1 MPLFS
6 VITPV
11 YNPPVD
17 AFEACIDSM
26 LAQTYADWEW
36 CLVDDASTNP
46 RIRKILERLARKDKR
61 VRVMYRQNNG
71 GIVAASQD
79 ALDIAVG
86 DFIALLDH
94 DDTLLHKALEMTAFK
109 INDDET
115 VDYIYSD
122 ENKIDEMGRP
132 YDLFRKPA
140 FDPIRLLGQ
149 NYCSHFSVIRSSLID
164 EVGGF
169 RTGYEGSQ
177 DYDLILRVTER
188 ARTIAHIPEVL
199 YNWRA
204 VPGSAANQLDA
215 KPYALDSA
223 ERAVQDH
230 LRRVNI
236 QADVSVSS
244 GGFIQVK
251 PTLSSPPPK
260 VSIVIPTRGDA
271 QRVWGVY
278 TCLIDNA
285 VASILEKS
293 TYTNYEIVV
302 VLDVKES
309 KPIHP
314 VSLPND
320 PRVTV
325 VHYDAPFNFS
335 DKCNVGVQRSSGDV
349 VILLN
354 DDTQII
360 DPDWIETLVSMLQFP
375 GVAMVGP
382 MLLLEDS
389 RIQSAG
395 HTNIPSPHNIGSGLS
410 STQTG
415 KFGMFGVTRR
425 VSGVTAACAAIHRS
439 IYEEL
444 GGFSI
449 DFPACFNDLDFGN
462 KVLEAGYH
470 IVWTPLARL
479 YHFESLTRD
488 PTVAPHEMAMLEKR
502 WKRYFGREDYSRQ
515 PA

>member
-1 MPLFS
+1 VPLFS

-11 YNPPVD
+11 YNPPIE
-17 AFEACIDSM
+17 AFQACIDSM
-26 LAQTYADWEW
+26 LSQTCTDWEW
-36 CLVDDASTNP
+36 CLVDDASSNLKV
-46 RIRKILERLARKDKR
+46 RGIMERLARKDSR
-61 VRVMYRQNNG
+61 IRIAFRATNG

-79 ALDIAVG
+79 ALDIATG
-86 DFIALLDH
+86 QFIALLDH
-94 DDTLLHKALEMTAFK
+94 DDTLHHKALEMMAFK
-109 INDDET
+109 IASDEQI
-115 VDYIYSD
+115 DYIYSD
-122 ENKIDEMGRP
+122 ENKLDAEGRP
-132 YDLFRKPA
+132 FDLFRKPA

-164 EVGGF
+164 QVGGF

-177 DYDLILRVTER
+177 DYDLILRITER
-188 ARTIAHIPEVL
+188 ARKIAHIPEVL
-199 YNWRA
+199 YHWQA
-204 VPGSAANQLDA
+204 VPGSAANHLDA
-215 KPYALDSA
+215 KPYALVSA
-223 ERAVQDH
+223 ERAVRDH
-230 LRRVNI
+230 LKRVNI
-236 QADVSVSS
+236 DATVSISD
-244 GGFIQVK
+244 GGFIQVR
-251 PTLSSPPPK
+251 PTLNSPPPK

-271 QRVWGVY
+271 QRIWGVH
-278 TCLIDNA
+278 TCLVDNA
-285 VASILEKS
+285 VANILEES
-293 TYTNYEIVV
+293 TYPNYEIVV
-302 VLDVKES
+302 VLDVKEG
-309 KPIHP
+309 KPLHQI
-314 VSLPND
+314 SLPDD
-320 PRVTV
+320 PRLSVI
-325 VHYDAPFNFS
+325 HYGAPFNFS
-335 DKCNVGVQRSSGDV
+335 DKCNKGVQCSTGDV

-354 DDTQII
+354 DDTQVI
-360 DPDWIETLVSMLQFP
+360 DPNWIETLVSMLQFP

-395 HTNIPSPHNIGSGLS
+395 HTNIPSPHNIGTGLS
-410 STQTG
+410 SNQTG

-470 IVWTPLARL
+470 IVWTPLARM

-488 PTVAPHEMAMLEKR
+488 PTVAPHEMMMLEKR

>member
-11 YNPPVD
+11 YNPPID
-17 AFEACIDSM
+17 AFEACIASM
-26 LAQTYADWEW
+26 LTQTYDDWEW
-36 CLVDDASTNP
+36 CLVDDASSNP
-46 RIRKILERLARKDKR
+46 KVREIMERLARKDKR
-61 VRVMYRQNNG
+61 VRIAFRSTNG

-79 ALDIAVG
+79 ALDIATG
-86 DFIALLDH
+86 TFIALLDH
-94 DDTLLHKALEMTAFK
+94 DDVFHAKALGLTANK
-109 INDDET
+109 ISSDET
-115 VDYIYSD
+115 IDYVYSD
-122 ENKIDEMGRP
+122 ENKLDEQGRP

-149 NYCSHFSVIRSSLID
+149 NYCSHLSVIRSTLID
-164 EVGGF
+164 DVGGF
-169 RTGYEGSQ
+169 RTGYDGSQ

-199 YNWRA
+199 YHWRA
-204 VPGSAANQLDA
+204 VPGSAANQQDA
-215 KPYALDSA
+215 KPYALVSA
-223 ERAVQDH
+223 ERAVKDH
-230 LRRVNI
+230 LRRVKI
-236 QADVSVSS
+236 DATVSVSDA
-244 GGFIQVK
+244 GFIQVR
-251 PTLSSPPPK
+251 PTISSPPPK
-260 VSIVIPTRGDA
+260 VSIIIPTRGNP
-271 QRVWGVY
+271 QRVWGLH
-278 TCLIDNA
+278 TCLIENA
-285 VASILEKS
+285 VSSILKKS
-293 TYTNYEIVV
+293 TYPNYEIVV
-302 VLDVKES
+302 VLDVKEG
-309 KPIHP
+309 KPLHP
-314 VSLPND
+314 VSLPTD
-320 PRVTV
+320 PRISV

-335 DKCNVGVQRSSGDV
+335 DKCNFGVQRSTGEI

-354 DDTQII
+354 DDTEVI
-360 DPDWIETLVSMLQFP
+360 DADWIETLVSMLQFP
-375 GVAMVGP
+375 DVAMVGP

-410 STQTG
+410 SNQTG

-449 DFPACFNDLDFGN
+449 DYPACFNDLDFSN

-479 YHFESLTRD
+479 FHFESLTRD

-502 WKRYFGREDYSRQ
+502 WKRYFGKEDYSRQ

>member
-6 VITPV
+6 IITPV
-11 YNPPVD
+11 YNPPID
-17 AFEACIDSM
+17 AFESCIASV
-26 LAQTYADWEW
+26 LKQTFTDWEW
-36 CLVDDASTNP
+36 CLVDDASSNP
-46 RIRKILERLARKDKR
+46 KVREIMEQLARKHKR
-61 VRVMYRQNNG
+61 VRIAFRQANG

-79 ALDIAVG
+79 ALDIATG
-86 DFIALLDH
+86 KFIALLDH
-94 DDTLLHKALEMTAFK
+94 DDVLHEKALRLTANK
-109 INDDET
+109 ISSDET
-115 VDYIYSD
+115 IDYVYSD
-122 ENKIDEMGRP
+122 ENKLDEQGRP

-149 NYCSHFSVIRSSLID
+149 NYCSHLSVIRSTLID
-164 EVGGF
+164 DVGGF
-169 RTGYEGSQ
+169 RTGYDGSQ
-177 DYDLILRVTER
+177 DYDLILRVTEC

-199 YNWRA
+199 YHWRA
-204 VPGSAANQLDA
+204 IPGSAANQLDA
-215 KPYALDSA
+215 KPYALVSA
-223 ERAVQDH
+223 ERAVKDH

-236 QADVSVSS
+236 DATVSVSDA
-244 GGFIQVK
+244 GFIQVRPK
-251 PTLSSPPPK
+251 ISSPPPK
-260 VSIVIPTRGDA
+260 VSIIIPTRGDP
-271 QRVWGVY
+271 QRVWGIH
-278 TCLIDNA
+278 TCLIENA
-285 VASILEKS
+285 VESILKKS
-293 TYTNYEIVV
+293 TYPNYEIVV
-302 VLDVKES
+302 VLDVKED
-309 KPIHP
+309 KPLHP

-320 PRVTV
+320 PRISV

-335 DKCNVGVQRSSGDV
+335 DKCNVGVKHSTGEI

-354 DDTQII
+354 DDTEVI
-360 DPDWIETLVSMLQFP
+360 DADWIETLVSMLQFP
-375 GVAMVGP
+375 DVAMVGP

-395 HTNIPSPHNIGSGLS
+395 HTNIPSPHNIGNGLS
-410 STQTG
+410 SNQTG

-449 DFPACFNDLDFGN
+449 DYPACFNDLDFGN

-470 IVWTPLARL
+470 IVWTPLARM

-488 PTVAPHEMAMLEKR
+488 PTVASHEMAMLEKR

>member
-1 MPLFS
+1 
-6 VITPV
+6 
-11 YNPPVD
+11 
-17 AFEACIDSM
+17 M
-26 LAQTYADWEW
+26 LTQTYTDWEW
-36 CLVDDASTNP
+36 CLVDDASPNP
-46 RIRKILERLARKDKR
+46 QIRKIMERLARKDKR
-61 VRVMYRQNNG
+61 VRIMFRSKNG
-71 GIVAASQD
+71 GIVSASQD
-79 ALDIAVG
+79 ALDVATG
-86 DFIALLDH
+86 DFIAFLDH
-94 DDTLLHKALEMTAFK
+94 DDVLNHKALEHTSHK
-109 INDDET
+109 ISSDDT
-115 VDYIYSD
+115 IDYVYSD
-122 ENKIDEMGRP
+122 ENKLDEQGRP

-149 NYCSHFSVIRSSLID
+149 NYCSHFSVIRSTLID
-164 EVGGF
+164 DVGGF

-177 DYDLILRVTER
+177 DYDLILRITER

-199 YNWRA
+199 YHWRA
-204 VPGSAANQLDA
+204 IPGSAANQLDA
-215 KPYALDSA
+215 KPYALVSA
-223 ERAVQDH
+223 ERAVNDH

-236 QADVSVSS
+236 DANVSVSDA
-244 GGFIQVK
+244 GFIQVK
-251 PTLSSPPPK
+251 PTISSPPPR
-260 VSIVIPTRGDA
+260 VSIVIPTRGDP
-271 QRVWGVY
+271 QRVWGMH
-278 TCLIDNA
+278 TCLIENA
-285 VASILEKS
+285 VTSILSKS
-293 TYTNYEIVV
+293 TYPNFEIIV
-302 VLDVKES
+302 VLDVKEN
-309 KPIHP
+309 KPLHP

-320 PRVTV
+320 PRIGI
-325 VHYDAPFNFS
+325 VHYDSPFNFS
-335 DKCNVGVQRSSGDV
+335 DKCNVGVQHSTGEI

-354 DDTQII
+354 DDTEVI
-360 DPDWIETLVSMLQFP
+360 DTDWIETLVSMLQFP

-410 STQTG
+410 SNQTG

-479 YHFESLTRD
+479 FHFESLTRD
-488 PTVAPHEMAMLEKR
+488 PAVKPHEMAMLEKR

>member
-1 MPLFS
+1 
-6 VITPV
+6 
-11 YNPPVD
+11 
-17 AFEACIDSM
+17 M
-26 LAQTYADWEW
+26 LAQTHDDWEW
-36 CLVDDASTNP
+36 CLVDDASSNP
-46 RIRKILERLARKDKR
+46 KVREVMERLARKDKR
-61 VRVMYRQNNG
+61 IRIAFRAVNG

-79 ALDIAVG
+79 ALDIATG
-86 DFIALLDH
+86 KFIALLDH
-94 DDTLLHKALEMTAFK
+94 DDVLHQKALEFTANK
-109 INDDET
+109 ISSDET
-115 VDYIYSD
+115 IDYVYSD
-122 ENKIDEMGRP
+122 ENKLDEQGQP

-149 NYCSHFSVIRSSLID
+149 NYCSHFSVIRSTLID

-177 DYDLILRVTER
+177 DYDLILRITER

-199 YNWRA
+199 YHWRA
-204 VPGSAANQLDA
+204 IPGSAANQLDA
-215 KPYALDSA
+215 KPYALVSA
-223 ERAVQDH
+223 ERAVNDH
-230 LRRVNI
+230 LRRVKI
-236 QADVSVSS
+236 DATVSVSDA
-244 GGFIQVK
+244 GFIQVR
-251 PTLSSPPPK
+251 PTISSPPPK
-260 VSIVIPTRGDA
+260 VSIIIPTRGDG
-271 QRVWGVY
+271 QRVWGVH
-278 TCLIDNA
+278 TCLVENA
-285 VASILEKS
+285 ISSILNKS
-293 TYTNYEIVV
+293 TYPNYEIVV
-302 VLDVKES
+302 VLDVKDGKS
-309 KPIHP
+309 QYP
-314 VSLPND
+314 VLFPDD
-320 PRVTV
+320 PRITIVQYV
-325 VHYDAPFNFS
+325 LPFNFS
-335 DKCNVGVQRSSGDV
+335 DKCNIGVQHSTGEI

-354 DDTQII
+354 DDTEVI
-360 DPDWIETLVSMLQFP
+360 DSDWIETLVSMLQFP
-375 GVAMVGP
+375 DVAMVGP

-410 STQTG
+410 SNQTG

-479 YHFESLTRD
+479 FHFESLTRD
-488 PTVAPHEMAMLEKR
+488 PAVKPHEMAMLEKR

>member
-1 MPLFS
+1 
-6 VITPV
+6 
-11 YNPPVD
+11 
-17 AFEACIDSM
+17 M
-26 LAQTYADWEW
+26 LAQTYVDWEW

-46 RIRKILERLARKDKR
+46 QIRNIMERLARKDKR
-61 VRVMYRQNNG
+61 VRIMFRPKNG

-79 ALDIAVG
+79 ALDFATG
-86 DFIALLDH
+86 EFIAFLDN
-94 DDTLLHKALEMTAFK
+94 DDTLHPNSLNLVSATLDKDST
-109 INDDET
+109 I
-115 VDYIYSD
+115 DYVYSD
-122 ENKIDEMGRP
+122 ENKLDEKGRP

-149 NYCSHFSVIRSSLID
+149 NYCSHFSVIRSTLID
-164 EVGGF
+164 DVGGF

-177 DYDLILRVTER
+177 DYDLILRITER

-199 YNWRA
+199 YHWRA
-204 VPGSAANQLDA
+204 IPGSAANQLDA
-215 KPYALDSA
+215 KPYALVSA
-223 ERAVQDH
+223 ERAVNDH
-230 LRRVNI
+230 LRRVKI
-236 QADVSVSS
+236 DATVSVSDA
-244 GGFIQVK
+244 GFIQVR
-251 PTLSSPPPK
+251 PTISSPPPK
-260 VSIVIPTRGDA
+260 VSIIIPTRGDG
-271 QRVWGVY
+271 QRVWGVH
-278 TCLIDNA
+278 TCLVENA
-285 VASILEKS
+285 ISSILHKS
-293 TYTNYEIVV
+293 TYPNYEIVV
-302 VLDVKES
+302 VLDVKEGS
-309 KPIHP
+309 SQYP
-314 VSLPND
+314 VVFPDDL
-320 PRVTV
+320 RVKI
-325 VHYDAPFNFS
+325 VHYALPFNFS
-335 DKCNVGVQRSSGDV
+335 DKCNIGVQHSTGEI

-354 DDTQII
+354 DDTEVI
-360 DPDWIETLVSMLQFP
+360 DSDWIETLVSMLQFP
-375 GVAMVGP
+375 DVAMVGP

-410 STQTG
+410 SNQTG

-479 YHFESLTRD
+479 FHFESLTRD
-488 PTVAPHEMAMLEKR
+488 PAVKPHEMAMLEKR

>member
-1 MPLFS
+1 VPLFS

-11 YNPPVD
+11 YNPPID
-17 AFEACIDSM
+17 AFEACIASV
-26 LAQTYADWEW
+26 LAQTYDNWEW
-36 CLVDDASTNP
+36 CLVDDASPNP
-46 RIRKILERLARKDKR
+46 EIRKIMERMARKDKR
-61 VRVMYRQNNG
+61 VRVMFRSKNG

-79 ALDIAVG
+79 ALDFATG
-86 DFIALLDH
+86 EFIAFLDH
-94 DDTLLHKALEMTAFK
+94 DDVLNHKALEHTFHK
-109 INDDET
+109 ISSDDT
-115 VDYIYSD
+115 IDYVYSD
-122 ENKIDEMGRP
+122 ENKLDEKGRP

-149 NYCSHFSVIRSSLID
+149 NYCSHFSVIRSTLID
-164 EVGGF
+164 DVGGF

-177 DYDLILRVTER
+177 DYDLILRITER

-199 YNWRA
+199 YHWRA
-204 VPGSAANQLDA
+204 IPGSAANQLDA
-215 KPYALDSA
+215 KPYALVSA
-223 ERAVQDH
+223 ERAVKDH
-230 LRRVNI
+230 LKRVKI
-236 QADVSVSS
+236 DATVSVSDA
-244 GGFIQVK
+244 GFIQVR
-251 PTLSSPPPK
+251 PTISSPPPK
-260 VSIVIPTRGDA
+260 VSIIIPTRGDG
-271 QRVWGVY
+271 QRVWGVH
-278 TCLIDNA
+278 TCLIENA
-285 VASILEKS
+285 ISSILSKS
-293 TYTNYEIVV
+293 TYPNFEIVV
-302 VLDVKES
+302 VLDVKEGKS
-309 KPIHP
+309 QYP
-314 VSLPND
+314 VVFPDD
-320 PRVTV
+320 PRVKI
-325 VHYDAPFNFS
+325 VHYALPFNFS
-335 DKCNVGVQRSSGDV
+335 DKCNIGVQHSTGEI

-354 DDTQII
+354 DDTEVI
-360 DPDWIETLVSMLQFP
+360 DADWIETLVSMLQFP

-410 STQTG
+410 SNQTG

-479 YHFESLTRD
+479 FHFESLTRD
-488 PTVAPHEMAMLEKR
+488 PAVKPHEMAMLEKR

>member
-1 MPLFS
+1 
-6 VITPV
+6 
-11 YNPPVD
+11 
-17 AFEACIDSM
+17 M
-26 LAQTYADWEW
+26 LAQTHDDWEW
-36 CLVDDASTNP
+36 CLVDDASSNP
-46 RIRKILERLARKDKR
+46 KVREVMERLARKDKR
-61 VRVMYRQNNG
+61 IRIAFRAVNG

-79 ALDIAVG
+79 ALDIATG
-86 DFIALLDH
+86 KFIALLDH
-94 DDTLLHKALEMTAFK
+94 DDVLHQKALEFTANK
-109 INDDET
+109 ISSDET
-115 VDYIYSD
+115 IDYVYSD
-122 ENKIDEMGRP
+122 ENKLDEQGQP

-149 NYCSHFSVIRSSLID
+149 NYCSHFSVIRSTLID

-177 DYDLILRVTER
+177 DYDLILRITER

-199 YNWRA
+199 YHWRA
-204 VPGSAANQLDA
+204 IPGSAANQLDA
-215 KPYALDSA
+215 KPYALVSA
-223 ERAVQDH
+223 ERAVNDH
-230 LRRVNI
+230 LRRVKI
-236 QADVSVSS
+236 DATVSVSDA
-244 GGFIQVK
+244 GFIQVR
-251 PTLSSPPPK
+251 PTISSPPPK
-260 VSIVIPTRGDA
+260 VSIIIPTRGDG
-271 QRVWGVY
+271 QRVWGVH
-278 TCLIDNA
+278 TCLVENA
-285 VASILEKS
+285 ISSILNKS
-293 TYTNYEIVV
+293 TYPNYEIVV
-302 VLDVKES
+302 VLDVKDGKS
-309 KPIHP
+309 QYP
-314 VSLPND
+314 VLFPDD
-320 PRVTV
+320 PRITIVQYV
-325 VHYDAPFNFS
+325 LPFNFS
-335 DKCNVGVQRSSGDV
+335 DKCNIGVQHSTGEI

-354 DDTQII
+354 DDTEVI
-360 DPDWIETLVSMLQFP
+360 DSDWIETLVSMLQFP
-375 GVAMVGP
+375 DVAMVGP

-410 STQTG
+410 SNQTG

-479 YHFESLTRD
+479 FHFESLTRD
-488 PTVAPHEMAMLEKR
+488 PAVKPHEMAMLEKR
-502 WKRYFGREDYSRQ
+502 WKRYFGREDYTRQ

>member
-1 MPLFS
+1 
-6 VITPV
+6 
-11 YNPPVD
+11 
-17 AFEACIDSM
+17 M
-26 LAQTYADWEW
+26 LEQTFTDWEW
-36 CLVDDASTNP
+36 CLVDDASPNP
-46 RIRKILERLARKDKR
+46 KVREIMERLARKDKR
-61 VRVMYRQNNG
+61 VRIAFRKANG

-79 ALDIAVG
+79 ALDIATG
-86 DFIALLDH
+86 EFIALLDNDDVLH
-94 DDTLLHKALEMTAFK
+94 QKALALTANRISKDDT
-109 INDDET
+109 I
-115 VDYIYSD
+115 DYIYSD
-122 ENKIDEMGRP
+122 ENKLDEQGRP

-149 NYCSHFSVIRSSLID
+149 NYCSHFSVIRSTLID

-169 RTGYEGSQ
+169 RTGFEGSQ
-177 DYDLILRVTER
+177 DYDLILRITER

-199 YNWRA
+199 YHWRA
-204 VPGSAANQLDA
+204 VPGSAANHLDA
-215 KPYALDSA
+215 KPYALVSA
-223 ERAVQDH
+223 ERAVKDH
-230 LRRVNI
+230 LKRIKMDAAV
-236 QADVSVSS
+236 AVSDA
-244 GGFIQVK
+244 GFIQVR
-251 PTLSSPPPK
+251 PAISSPPPK
-260 VSIVIPTRGDA
+260 VSIIIPTRGDA
-271 QRVWGVY
+271 QRIWGMH
-278 TCLIDNA
+278 TCLIENA
-285 VASILEKS
+285 ISSILNKS
-293 TYTNYEIVV
+293 TYANFEIVV
-302 VLDVKES
+302 VLDVKDS
-309 KPIHP
+309 KPIRP
-314 VSLPND
+314 VNLLTD
-320 PRVTV
+320 PRVSV
-325 VHYDAPFNFS
+325 VHYDSPFNFS
-335 DKCNVGVQRSSGDV
+335 DKCNVGVKHSTGEI

-354 DDTQII
+354 DDTEII

-375 GVAMVGP
+375 DVAMVGP

-395 HTNIPSPHNIGSGLS
+395 HTNIPTPHNIGSGLS
-410 STQTG
+410 SNQTG

-479 YHFESLTRD
+479 FHFESLTRD

>member
-1 MPLFS
+1 
-6 VITPV
+6 
-11 YNPPVD
+11 
-17 AFEACIDSM
+17 M
-26 LAQTYADWEW
+26 LAQTYDNWEW

-46 RIRKILERLARKDKR
+46 QIRSIMERLARKDKR
-61 VRVMYRQNNG
+61 VRIMFRAKNG

-79 ALDIAVG
+79 ALDFATG
-86 DFIALLDH
+86 EFIAFLDN
-94 DDTLLHKALEMTAFK
+94 DDTLHPNSLNLVSATLDTDPT
-109 INDDET
+109 I
-115 VDYIYSD
+115 DYVYSD
-122 ENKIDEMGRP
+122 ENKLDEKGRP

-149 NYCSHFSVIRSSLID
+149 NYCSHFSVIRSTLID
-164 EVGGF
+164 DVGGF

-177 DYDLILRVTER
+177 DYDLILRITER

-199 YNWRA
+199 YHWRA
-204 VPGSAANQLDA
+204 IPGSAANQLDA
-215 KPYALDSA
+215 KPYALVSA
-223 ERAVQDH
+223 ERAVNDH
-230 LRRVNI
+230 LRRVKI
-236 QADVSVSS
+236 DATVSVSDA
-244 GGFIQVK
+244 GFIQVR
-251 PTLSSPPPK
+251 PTISSPPPR
-260 VSIVIPTRGDA
+260 VSIVIPTRGDG
-271 QRVWGVY
+271 QRVWGVH
-278 TCLIDNA
+278 TSLIENA
-285 VASILEKS
+285 ISSILSKS
-293 TYTNYEIVV
+293 TYPNFEIVV
-302 VLDVKES
+302 VLDVKEGKS
-309 KPIHP
+309 QYP
-314 VSLPND
+314 VVFPDD
-320 PRVTV
+320 PRVKI
-325 VHYDAPFNFS
+325 VHYALPFNFS
-335 DKCNVGVQRSSGDV
+335 DKCNIGVQHSIGEI

-354 DDTQII
+354 DDTEVI
-360 DPDWIETLVSMLQFP
+360 DADWIETLVSMLQFP

-410 STQTG
+410 SNQTG

-479 YHFESLTRD
+479 FHFESLTRD
-488 PTVAPHEMAMLEKR
+488 PAVKPHEMAMLEKR

>member
-1 MPLFS
+1 
-6 VITPV
+6 
-11 YNPPVD
+11 
-17 AFEACIDSM
+17 M
-26 LAQTYADWEW
+26 LAQTYVDWEW
-36 CLVDDASTNP
+36 CLVDDASSNP
-46 RIRKILERLARKDKR
+46 KVREVMERLARKDKR
-61 VRVMYRQNNG
+61 IRIAFRTVNG

-79 ALDIAVG
+79 ALDVATG
-86 DFIALLDH
+86 EFIALLDH
-94 DDTLLHKALEMTAFK
+94 DDVLHKRALKLTADK
-109 INDDET
+109 ISSDDT
-115 VDYIYSD
+115 IDYVYSD
-122 ENKIDEMGRP
+122 ENKLDEEGRP

-149 NYCSHFSVIRSSLID
+149 NYCSHFSVIRSTLID
-164 EVGGF
+164 DVGGF

-177 DYDLILRVTER
+177 DYDLILRITER

-199 YNWRA
+199 YHWRA
-204 VPGSAANQLDA
+204 IPGSAANQLDA
-215 KPYALDSA
+215 KPYALVSA
-223 ERAVQDH
+223 ERAVNDH
-230 LRRVNI
+230 LRRVKI
-236 QADVSVSS
+236 DASVSVSDA
-244 GGFIQVK
+244 GFIQVR
-251 PTLSSPPPK
+251 PTISSPPPK
-260 VSIVIPTRGDA
+260 VSIIIPTRGDP
-271 QRVWGVY
+271 QRIWGVH
-278 TCLIDNA
+278 TCLVENA
-285 VASILEKS
+285 ISSILNKS
-293 TYTNYEIVV
+293 TYPNYEIVV
-302 VLDVKES
+302 VLDVKEGKS
-309 KPIHP
+309 QYP
-314 VSLPND
+314 VVFPDDL
-320 PRVTV
+320 RVKI
-325 VHYDAPFNFS
+325 VHYALPFNFS
-335 DKCNVGVQRSSGDV
+335 DKCNIGVQHSTGEI

-354 DDTQII
+354 DDTEVI
-360 DPDWIETLVSMLQFP
+360 DSDWIETLVSMLQFP
-375 GVAMVGP
+375 DVAMVGP

-410 STQTG
+410 SNQTG

-479 YHFESLTRD
+479 FHFESLTRD
-488 PTVAPHEMAMLEKR
+488 PAVKPHEMAMLEKR

>member
-271 QRVWGVY
+271 QRVWGVH

>member
-11 YNPPVD
+11 YNPPIE
-17 AFEACIDSM
+17 AFEACIASM
-26 LAQTYADWEW
+26 LSQSCTDWEW
-36 CLVDDASTNP
+36 CLVDDASPNP
-46 RIRKILERLARKDKR
+46 KIRQILERVSSNDKR
-61 VRVMYRQNNG
+61 IRIAFRQTNG

-79 ALDIAVG
+79 ALDIATGEFV
-86 DFIALLDH
+86 ALLDH
-94 DDTLLHKALEMTAFK
+94 DDTLHHKALEMMGLK
-109 INDDET
+109 IASDET
-115 VDYIYSD
+115 IDYIYSD
-122 ENKIDEMGRP
+122 ENKLDHKGQP
-132 YDLFRKPA
+132 FDLFHKPA

-149 NYCSHFSVIRSSLID
+149 NYCSHFSVIRSTLID
-164 EVGGF
+164 DVGGF

-177 DYDLILRVTER
+177 DYDLILRIAER

-199 YNWRA
+199 YHWRA
-204 VPGSAANQLDA
+204 IPGSAASQLDA
-215 KPYALDSA
+215 KPYALVSA
-223 ERAVQDH
+223 ERAVRDH

-236 QADVSVSS
+236 DATVSVSD
-244 GGFIQVK
+244 GGFIQVR

-260 VSIVIPTRGDA
+260 VSIIIPTRGDG
-271 QRVWGVY
+271 QRIWGVH
-278 TCLIDNA
+278 TCLLDNA
-285 VASILEKS
+285 VANILEKS
-293 TYTNYEIVV
+293 TYQNYEIVV
-302 VLDVKES
+302 VLDVKKGKS
-309 KPIHP
+309 LHP
-314 VSLPND
+314 VSLPDD
-320 PRVTV
+320 PRISV
-325 VHYDAPFNFS
+325 VHYESPFNFS
-335 DKCNVGVQRSSGDV
+335 DKCNIGVQNSTGDI

-354 DDTQII
+354 DDTQVI
-360 DPDWIETLVSMLQFP
+360 DPDWMETLVSMLQFP

-410 STQTG
+410 SNQTG
-415 KFGMFGVTRR
+415 KFGMFGVSRR
-425 VSGVTAACAAIHRS
+425 VSGVTAACAAIHRP

-462 KVLEAGYH
+462 KILEAGYH
-470 IVWTPLARL
+470 IVWTPLARM

-488 PTVAPHEMAMLEKR
+488 PTVAPHEMVMLEKR

>member
-26 LAQTYADWEW
+26 LAQTHADWEW

-46 RIRKILERLARKDKR
+46 RIRKILERLARRDKR

-271 QRVWGVY
+271 QRVWGVH

>member
-11 YNPPVD
+11 YNPPID
-17 AFEACIDSM
+17 AFEACIASM
-26 LAQTYADWEW
+26 LTQTYDDWEW
-36 CLVDDASTNP
+36 CLVDDASPNP
-46 RIRKILERLARKDKR
+46 KVREIMERLARKDKR
-61 VRVMYRQNNG
+61 VRISFRQANG
-71 GIVAASQD
+71 GIVASSQD
-79 ALDIAVG
+79 ALDIATG
-86 DFIALLDH
+86 KFIALLDH
-94 DDTLLHKALEMTAFK
+94 DDVLHQKALELTANK
-109 INDDET
+109 ISGDDT
-115 VDYIYSD
+115 IDYVYSD
-122 ENKIDEMGRP
+122 ENKLDERGRP

-149 NYCSHFSVIRSSLID
+149 NYCSHFSVIRSTLVD

-169 RTGYEGSQ
+169 RTGFEGSQ

-199 YNWRA
+199 YHWRA
-204 VPGSAANQLDA
+204 IPGSAANQHDA
-215 KPYALDSA
+215 KPYALISA
-223 ERAVQDH
+223 ERAVKDH
-230 LRRVNI
+230 LRRVKIN
-236 QADVSVSS
+236 ASVSVSDA
-244 GGFIQVK
+244 GFIQVR
-251 PTLSSPPPK
+251 PIISSPPPK
-260 VSIVIPTRGDA
+260 VSIIIPTRGDP
-271 QRVWGVY
+271 QRVWGIH
-278 TCLIDNA
+278 TCLIENA
-285 VASILEKS
+285 LASILKKS
-293 TYTNYEIVV
+293 TYPNYEIVV
-302 VLDVKES
+302 VLDVKKS
-309 KPIHP
+309 TPLHP
-314 VSLPND
+314 VSLPED
-320 PRVTV
+320 PRISV

-335 DKCNVGVQRSSGDV
+335 DKCNVGVKNSTGEV

-354 DDTQII
+354 DDTEVI
-360 DPDWIETLVSMLQFP
+360 DADWIETLVSMLQFP
-375 GVAMVGP
+375 DVAMVGP

-395 HTNIPSPHNIGSGLS
+395 HTNIPTPHNIGSGLS
-410 STQTG
+410 SNQTG
-415 KFGMFGVTRR
+415 EFGMFGVTRR
-425 VSGVTAACAAIHRS
+425 VSGVTAACAAIRRS

-470 IVWTPLARL
+470 IVWTPLARM

>member
-1 MPLFS
+1 
-6 VITPV
+6 
-11 YNPPVD
+11 
-17 AFEACIDSM
+17 M
-26 LAQTYADWEW
+26 LAQTHDDWEW
-36 CLVDDASTNP
+36 CLVDDASSNP
-46 RIRKILERLARKDKR
+46 KVREVMERLARKDKR
-61 VRVMYRQNNG
+61 IRIAFRAVNG

-79 ALDIAVG
+79 ALDVATG
-86 DFIALLDH
+86 KFIALLDH
-94 DDTLLHKALEMTAFK
+94 DDVLHQKALEFTANK
-109 INDDET
+109 ISSDET
-115 VDYIYSD
+115 IDYVYSD
-122 ENKIDEMGRP
+122 ENKLDEEGRP

-149 NYCSHFSVIRSSLID
+149 NYCSHFSVIRSTLID

-177 DYDLILRVTER
+177 DYDLILRITER

-199 YNWRA
+199 YHWRA
-204 VPGSAANQLDA
+204 IPGSAANQLDA
-215 KPYALDSA
+215 KPYALVSA
-223 ERAVQDH
+223 ERAVNDH
-230 LRRVNI
+230 LRRVKI
-236 QADVSVSS
+236 DATVSVSDA
-244 GGFIQVK
+244 GFIQVR
-251 PTLSSPPPK
+251 PTISSPPPK
-260 VSIVIPTRGDA
+260 VSIIIPTRGDG
-271 QRVWGVY
+271 QRVWGVH
-278 TCLIDNA
+278 TCLIENA
-285 VASILEKS
+285 ISSILNKS
-293 TYTNYEIVV
+293 TYPNYEIVV
-302 VLDVKES
+302 VLDVKDGKS
-309 KPIHP
+309 QYP
-314 VSLPND
+314 VLFPDD
-320 PRVTV
+320 PRITIVQYV
-325 VHYDAPFNFS
+325 LPFNFS
-335 DKCNVGVQRSSGDV
+335 DKCNIGVQHSTGEI

-354 DDTQII
+354 DDTEVI
-360 DPDWIETLVSMLQFP
+360 DSDWIETLVSMLQFP
-375 GVAMVGP
+375 DVAMVGP

-410 STQTG
+410 SNQTG

-479 YHFESLTRD
+479 FHFESLTRD
-488 PTVAPHEMAMLEKR
+488 PAVKPHEMAMLEKR

>member
-1 MPLFS
+1 
-6 VITPV
+6 
-11 YNPPVD
+11 
-17 AFEACIDSM
+17 M
-26 LAQTYADWEW
+26 LAQTYVDWEW
-36 CLVDDASTNP
+36 CLVDDASSNP
-46 RIRKILERLARKDKR
+46 KVREVMERLARKDKR
-61 VRVMYRQNNG
+61 IRIAFRTVNG

-79 ALDIAVG
+79 ALDVATG
-86 DFIALLDH
+86 EFIALLDH
-94 DDTLLHKALEMTAFK
+94 DDVLHKRALKLTADK
-109 INDDET
+109 ISSDDT
-115 VDYIYSD
+115 IDYVYSD
-122 ENKIDEMGRP
+122 ENKLDEEGRP

-149 NYCSHFSVIRSSLID
+149 NYCSHFSVIRSTLID
-164 EVGGF
+164 DVGGF

-177 DYDLILRVTER
+177 DYDLILRITER

-199 YNWRA
+199 YHWRA
-204 VPGSAANQLDA
+204 IPGSAANQLDA
-215 KPYALDSA
+215 KPYALVSA
-223 ERAVQDH
+223 ERAVNDH
-230 LRRVNI
+230 LRRVKI
-236 QADVSVSS
+236 DASVSVSDA
-244 GGFIQVK
+244 GFIQVR
-251 PTLSSPPPK
+251 PTISSPPPK
-260 VSIVIPTRGDA
+260 VSIIIPTRGDP
-271 QRVWGVY
+271 QRIWGVH
-278 TCLIDNA
+278 TCLVENA
-285 VASILEKS
+285 ISSILNKS
-293 TYTNYEIVV
+293 TYPNYEIVV
-302 VLDVKES
+302 VLDVKEGKS
-309 KPIHP
+309 QYP
-314 VSLPND
+314 VVFPDDL
-320 PRVTV
+320 RIKI
-325 VHYDAPFNFS
+325 VHYALPFNFS
-335 DKCNVGVQRSSGDV
+335 DKCNIGVQHSTGEI

-354 DDTQII
+354 DDTEVI
-360 DPDWIETLVSMLQFP
+360 DSDWIETLVSMLQFP
-375 GVAMVGP
+375 DVAMVGP

-410 STQTG
+410 SNQTG

-479 YHFESLTRD
+479 FHFESLTRD
-488 PTVAPHEMAMLEKR
+488 PAVKPHEMAMLEKR

>member
-1 MPLFS
+1 
-6 VITPV
+6 
-11 YNPPVD
+11 
-17 AFEACIDSM
+17 M
-26 LAQTYADWEW
+26 LAQTYNDWEW
-36 CLVDDASTNP
+36 CLIDDASPNTKV
-46 RIRKILERLARKDKR
+46 REMMERASRKDKR
-61 VRVMYRQNNG
+61 IRIAFRSTNG

-79 ALDIAVG
+79 ALDIATG
-86 DFIALLDH
+86 KFIALLDH
-94 DDTLLHKALEMTAFK
+94 DDVLNRKALELTAHK
-109 INDDET
+109 ISSDDT
-115 VDYIYSD
+115 IDYLYSD
-122 ENKIDEMGRP
+122 ENKLDEQGRA

-140 FDPIRLLGQ
+140 FDPIRLLAQ
-149 NYCSHFSVIRSSLID
+149 NYCSHLSVIRSTLVD

-199 YNWRA
+199 YHWRA

-223 ERAVQDH
+223 ERAVKDH
-230 LRRVNI
+230 LRRI
-236 QADVSVSS
+236 QMNANVSVSD
-244 GGFIQVK
+244 GGFIQVR
-251 PTLSSPPPK
+251 PTLSSPPPR
-260 VSIVIPTRGDA
+260 VSIIIPTRGDA
-271 QRVWGVY
+271 KRIWGMH
-278 TCLIDNA
+278 TCLVENA
-285 VASILEKS
+285 ISSILHKS
-293 TYTNYEIVV
+293 TYPNYEIVV

-309 KPIHP
+309 KPLHP
-314 VSLPND
+314 VNLPND
-320 PRVTV
+320 PRISV

-335 DKCNVGVQRSSGDV
+335 DKCNVGVQRSTGEI

-354 DDTQII
+354 DDTQVI
-360 DPDWIETLVSMLQFP
+360 DPDWIETFVSMLQFP
-375 GVAMVGP
+375 DVAMVGP

-395 HTNIPSPHNIGSGLS
+395 HTNIPSPHNIGNGLS
-410 STQTG
+410 SNQTG

-449 DFPACFNDLDFGN
+449 NFPACFNDLDFGN
-462 KVLEAGYH
+462 KVIEAGYH

-488 PTVAPHEMAMLEKR
+488 PTVAPQEMAMLEKR

>member
-1 MPLFS
+1 VPLFS

-271 QRVWGVY
+271 QRVWGVH

>member
-1 MPLFS
+1 VPLFS

>member
-1 MPLFS
+1 VPLFS
-6 VITPV
+6 VVTPV
-11 YNPPVD
+11 YNPPID
-17 AFEACIDSM
+17 AFEACIASM
-26 LAQTYADWEW
+26 LAQTYSDWEW
-36 CLVDDASTNP
+36 CLVDDASSNP
-46 RIRKILERLARKDKR
+46 KVREVMERLARKDKR
-61 VRVMYRQNNG
+61 IRIAFRAVNG

-79 ALDIAVG
+79 ALDFATG
-86 DFIALLDH
+86 EFIAFLDN
-94 DDTLLHKALEMTAFK
+94 DDTLHPNSLNLVSATLDKDLT
-109 INDDET
+109 I
-115 VDYIYSD
+115 DYVYSD
-122 ENKIDEMGRP
+122 ENKLDEKGRP

-149 NYCSHFSVIRSSLID
+149 NYCSHFSVIRSTLID
-164 EVGGF
+164 DVGGF

-177 DYDLILRVTER
+177 DYDLILRITER

-199 YNWRA
+199 YHWRA
-204 VPGSAANQLDA
+204 IPGSAANQLDA
-215 KPYALDSA
+215 KPYALVSA
-223 ERAVQDH
+223 ERAVIDH
-230 LRRVNI
+230 LRRVKI
-236 QADVSVSS
+236 DATVSVSDA
-244 GGFIQVK
+244 GFIQVR
-251 PTLSSPPPK
+251 PTISSPPPK
-260 VSIVIPTRGDA
+260 VSIIIPTRGDG
-271 QRVWGVY
+271 QRVWGVH
-278 TCLIDNA
+278 TCLIENA
-285 VASILEKS
+285 VASILNKS
-293 TYTNYEIVV
+293 TYSNYEIVV
-302 VLDVKES
+302 VLDVKEGKS
-309 KPIHP
+309 QFP
-314 VSLPND
+314 VSLPDD
-320 PRVTV
+320 PRINIVQYV
-325 VHYDAPFNFS
+325 LPFNFS
-335 DKCNVGVQRSSGDV
+335 DKCNIGVQHSTGEI

-354 DDTQII
+354 DDTEVI
-360 DPDWIETLVSMLQFP
+360 DSDWIETLVSMLQFP
-375 GVAMVGP
+375 DVAMVGP

-410 STQTG
+410 SNQTG

-479 YHFESLTRD
+479 FHFESLTRD
-488 PTVAPHEMAMLEKR
+488 PAVKPHEMAMLEKR

>member
-1 MPLFS
+1 
-6 VITPV
+6 
-11 YNPPVD
+11 
-17 AFEACIDSM
+17 M
-26 LAQTYADWEW
+26 LAQTYVDWEW

-46 RIRKILERLARKDKR
+46 QIRNIMERLARKDKR
-61 VRVMYRQNNG
+61 VRIMFRPKNG

-79 ALDIAVG
+79 ALDFATG
-86 DFIALLDH
+86 EFIAFLDN
-94 DDTLLHKALEMTAFK
+94 DDTLHPNSLNLVSATLDKDST
-109 INDDET
+109 I
-115 VDYIYSD
+115 DYVYSD
-122 ENKIDEMGRP
+122 ENKLDEKGRP

-149 NYCSHFSVIRSSLID
+149 NYCSHFSVIRSTLID
-164 EVGGF
+164 DVGGF
-169 RTGYEGSQ
+169 RTGFEGSQ
-177 DYDLILRVTER
+177 DYDLILRITER

-199 YNWRA
+199 YHWRA
-204 VPGSAANQLDA
+204 IPGSAANQLDA
-215 KPYALDSA
+215 KPYALVSA
-223 ERAVQDH
+223 ERAVNDH
-230 LRRVNI
+230 LRRVKI
-236 QADVSVSS
+236 DATVSVSDA
-244 GGFIQVK
+244 GFIQVR
-251 PTLSSPPPK
+251 PTISSPPPK
-260 VSIVIPTRGDA
+260 VSIIIPTRGDG
-271 QRVWGVY
+271 QRVWGVH
-278 TCLIDNA
+278 TCLVENA
-285 VASILEKS
+285 ISSILHKS
-293 TYTNYEIVV
+293 TYPNYEIVV
-302 VLDVKES
+302 VLDVKEGS
-309 KPIHP
+309 SQYP
-314 VSLPND
+314 VVFPDDL
-320 PRVTV
+320 RVKI
-325 VHYDAPFNFS
+325 VHYALPFNFS
-335 DKCNVGVQRSSGDV
+335 DKCNIGVQHSTGEI

-354 DDTQII
+354 DDTEVI
-360 DPDWIETLVSMLQFP
+360 DSDWIETLVSMLQFP
-375 GVAMVGP
+375 DVAMVGP

-410 STQTG
+410 SNQTG

-479 YHFESLTRD
+479 FHFESLTRD
-488 PTVAPHEMAMLEKR
+488 PAVKPHEMAMLEKR

>member
-1 MPLFS
+1 
-6 VITPV
+6 
-11 YNPPVD
+11 
-17 AFEACIDSM
+17 M
-26 LAQTYADWEW
+26 LAQTYVDWEW

-46 RIRKILERLARKDKR
+46 QIRNIMERLARKDKR
-61 VRVMYRQNNG
+61 VRIMFRPKNG

-79 ALDIAVG
+79 ALDFATG
-86 DFIALLDH
+86 EFIAFLDN
-94 DDTLLHKALEMTAFK
+94 DDTLHPNSLNLVSATLDKDST
-109 INDDET
+109 I
-115 VDYIYSD
+115 DYVYSD
-122 ENKIDEMGRP
+122 ENKLDEKGRP

-149 NYCSHFSVIRSSLID
+149 NYCSHFSVIRSTLID
-164 EVGGF
+164 DVGGF
-169 RTGYEGSQ
+169 RTGFEGSQ
-177 DYDLILRVTER
+177 DYDLILRITER

-199 YNWRA
+199 YHWRA
-204 VPGSAANQLDA
+204 IPGSAANQLDA
-215 KPYALDSA
+215 KPYALVSA
-223 ERAVQDH
+223 ERAVNDH
-230 LRRVNI
+230 LRRVKI
-236 QADVSVSS
+236 DASVSVSDA
-244 GGFIQVK
+244 GFIQVR
-251 PTLSSPPPK
+251 PTISSPPPK
-260 VSIVIPTRGDA
+260 VSIIIPTRGDP
-271 QRVWGVY
+271 QRIWGVH
-278 TCLIDNA
+278 TCLVENA
-285 VASILEKS
+285 ISSILNKS
-293 TYTNYEIVV
+293 TYPNYEIVV
-302 VLDVKES
+302 VLDVKEGKS
-309 KPIHP
+309 QYP
-314 VSLPND
+314 VVFPDDL
-320 PRVTV
+320 RIKI
-325 VHYDAPFNFS
+325 VHYALPFNFS
-335 DKCNVGVQRSSGDV
+335 DKCNIGVQHSTGEI

-354 DDTQII
+354 DDTEVI
-360 DPDWIETLVSMLQFP
+360 DSDWIETLVSMLQFP
-375 GVAMVGP
+375 DVAMVGP

-410 STQTG
+410 SNQTG

-479 YHFESLTRD
+479 FHFESLTRD
-488 PTVAPHEMAMLEKR
+488 PAVKPHEMAMLEKR